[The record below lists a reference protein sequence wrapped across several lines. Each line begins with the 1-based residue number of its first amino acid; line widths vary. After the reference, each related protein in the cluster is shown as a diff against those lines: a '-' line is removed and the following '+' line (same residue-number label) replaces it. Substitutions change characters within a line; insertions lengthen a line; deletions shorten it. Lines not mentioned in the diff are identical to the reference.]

1 MKKIVIAVTLFFV
14 IGLTALIVPLS
25 LRFDTVQYEKD
36 MLAHVISCDEGDLIA
51 EYDGQRTRV
60 LGRNISR
67 IASTLSPVARRRLLR
82 EPVIDLAQAAIIR
95 FPDGAVFTIAASD
108 TGEDQAYVIYRYKG
122 KNRYFSITGYNTFSW
137 ILRAI
142 SPEGVYNPNEL
153 LSSDS

>member
-1 MKKIVIAVTLFFV
+1 LKKIVIAVALFMA
-14 IGLTALIVPLS
+14 IGLTAIIIPLS

-51 EYDGQRTRV
+51 EYEGQRTRV

-67 IASTLSPVARRRLLR
+67 IASTLSPVARKRLLR
-82 EPVIDLAQAAIIR
+82 EPAIDPAQAAVIR
-95 FPDGAVFTIAASD
+95 FPDGAVFTIAESGAAK
-108 TGEDQAYVIYRYKG
+108 DQAYVIYRYKG

-142 SPEGVYNPNEL
+142 SPEGVYNENEL
-153 LSSDS
+153 LSSDA